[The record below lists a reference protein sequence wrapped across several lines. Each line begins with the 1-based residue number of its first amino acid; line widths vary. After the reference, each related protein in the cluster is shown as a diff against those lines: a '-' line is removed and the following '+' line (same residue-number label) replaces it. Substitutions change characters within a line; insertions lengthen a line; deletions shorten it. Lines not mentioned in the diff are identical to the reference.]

1 LQQLDHGNGN
11 AASGTTMHDSAVASS
26 ERIASMRMSLDVFL
40 KQADVDMHED
50 KKKQVYELARKEQ
63 AAKTAQH
70 LQEDADRKAEF
81 ADKMR
86 AKRAALEHSMKTAAT
101 RAAAKRSKEF
111 ENARKSMHVSTHD
124 RMVLQLM
131 VAAAVVMIVAVA
143 HVWSQLTAEGDVC
156 APPGDSNAPENSKG
170 IWGVVSWMPGVV
182 STPLL
187 NAKHTLCTTQQDI
200 KTYTRWLVAIVVVV
214 AHSILSYLG
223 GSVSGFLFLL
233 IVGCGCTHKYFAS
246 LFWRGPKAAAVLL
259 AAPVLV
265 VCWRWAVR
273 AWDDKRSDAP
283 ATAAAAA
290 GVGGNRG
297 SGVSSGVSSL
307 PPQPSPERA
316 FEWKMRRNG
325 YNLRPIISDALTLGV
340 GLLAAGSA
348 HWLFCEHAE
357 CWTLIV

>member
-1 LQQLDHGNGN
+1 
-11 AASGTTMHDSAVASS
+11 
-26 ERIASMRMSLDVFL
+26 
-40 KQADVDMHED
+40 
-50 KKKQVYELARKEQ
+50 
-63 AAKTAQH
+63 
-70 LQEDADRKAEF
+70 
-81 ADKMR
+81 
-86 AKRAALEHSMKTAAT
+86 MKTAAT

-265 VCWRWAVR
+265 VCLRWAVR

-316 FEWKMRRNG
+316 FEWKMRRNSS
-325 YNLRPIISDALTLGV
+325 NLRPIISDALTLGV

-348 HWLFCEHAE
+348 QWLFCEHAE